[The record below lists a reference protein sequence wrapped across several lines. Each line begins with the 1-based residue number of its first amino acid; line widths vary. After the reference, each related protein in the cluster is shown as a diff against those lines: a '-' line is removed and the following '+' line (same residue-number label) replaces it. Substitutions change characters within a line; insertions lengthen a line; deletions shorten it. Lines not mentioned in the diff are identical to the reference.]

1 MHFLR
6 PVSKNVLLDL
16 KYLMPQSC
24 FYSSQP
30 LLLVTEQNGVRD
42 IIMNDQKT
50 RNSLSLSM
58 MKELITAINNDK
70 DNPTLRCIT
79 LRSSH
84 SQVFSSGHNL
94 KQMAVDKEGRP
105 KLDEIFSTCS
115 DLMLSILR
123 HPVPILAIISG
134 VAAAAGCQLVATCD
148 LAIATTAS
156 KFSTPGARHGIF
168 CSTPAV
174 ALTRKVPLGVV
185 RSMTITGIPISA
197 QDAYNA
203 GLITR
208 VVSSNEELESETK
221 VLTGAILEN
230 SRSVLTLGK
239 QFLYQQMSLNIE
251 EAYRLGGNTMVHN
264 LCLKDGVEGMHAFS
278 EKRQPVWSHTDD
290 MFPGVK

>member
-6 PVSKNVLLDL
+6 PVSKNVLLDF

-50 RNSLSLSM
+50 RYL
-58 MKELITAINNDK
+58 
-70 DNPTLRCIT
+70 
-79 LRSSH
+79 
-84 SQVFSSGHNL
+84 
-94 KQMAVDKEGRP
+94 AVDKEGRP

-221 VLTGAILEN
+221 VLTSAILEN

-251 EAYRLGGNTMVHN
+251 EAYR
-264 LCLKDGVEGMHAFS
+264 
-278 EKRQPVWSHTDD
+278 
-290 MFPGVK
+290 